1 MNKTYILKARGQV
14 FDGYRITD
22 APDKE
27 GAENIAKY
35 MFDLEGVDWKVEEKS
50 SVA

>member
-1 MNKTYILKARGQV
+1 MEFLKAKGQV

-22 APDKE
+22 ASTKE

-35 MFDLEGVDWKVEEKS
+35 MFDLEGVDWQVEKKP
-50 SVA
+50 ANK